1 LVYFTPPL
9 FVGIFIAGFSQP
21 CSKRRILAIDV

>member
-9 FVGIFIAGFSQP
+9 FVGILLLV
-21 CSKRRILAIDV
+21 LASPAPNAEF